1 MYMKEVYVVNCC
13 RTAVGSFGGSL
24 KDVPATDLGA
34 TVVKEVLNR
43 AGVKPEQVDELMFGC
58 ILTAAQGQ
66 NPARQVGVKAGLPY
80 SVPAYTV
87 GMVCGSGMKS
97 VIEGARAILAG
108 DADIIVAGGTENM
121 SAAPYALP
129 AERWGARMGD
139 KKVVDTMIKD
149 GLWDAYNNYHMGTT
163 AENIA
168 DVWGITREEMDAFAV
183 SSQNKTEA
191 AQAAGKFVDEIVPV
205 MVKKKK
211 EMVEFKVDEFPKA
224 GVTME
229 SVSKLRGAFPV
240 GPEGVEDEIVH
251 TFEVTQVHEAD
262 AKQHV
267 QRVTAANASGI
278 NDGAA
283 AILLASGEAVEK
295 YGLKPMAKLVS
306 WGQGGVDPK
315 IMGVG
320 PVPASRQAMAKAGLK
335 IEDIDLVE
343 ANEAFAAQ
351 SIAVAREL
359 GFDMAKVNV
368 NGGAISIGHPVGAS
382 GARIIVTLLHEMLKR
397 DDAKKGLA
405 TLCIGGGM
413 GVATIFEKC

>member
-1 MYMKEVYVVNCC
+1 MKDLYVVSCC

-24 KDVPATDLGA
+24 KDTPATDLGA
-34 TVVKEVLNR
+34 IVVKEALAR
-43 AGVKPEQVDELMFGC
+43 ANVKPEQVDEVMFGC

-66 NPARQVGVKAGLPY
+66 NPARQVAIKAGVPF

-97 VIEGARAILAG
+97 VIEAGRAIRSG
-108 DADIIVAGGTENM
+108 DADIVVCGGTENM
-121 SAAPYALP
+121 SAAPFASMD
-129 AERWGARMGD
+129 ARWGARMGD
-139 KKVVDTMIKD
+139 KKLVDTMIKD

-163 AENIA
+163 AENIC
-168 DVWGITREEMDAFAV
+168 DIWGITREELDEFAA
-183 SSQNKTEA
+183 SSQQKTEA
-191 AQAAGKFVDEIVPV
+191 AQAAGKFEDEIVPV
-205 MVKKKK
+205 MIKKKK

-224 GVTME
+224 GVTAE
-229 SVSKLRGAFPV
+229 GIAKLRGAFPV
-240 GPEGVEDEIVH
+240 GPEGVEDEVVH
-251 TFEVTQVHEAD
+251 TFELTGVHEAD
-262 AKQHV
+262 AKKHV

-283 AILLASGEAVEK
+283 AIVLASGEAVEK

-306 WGQGGVDPK
+306 WGHGGVDPK

-320 PVPASRQAMAKAGLK
+320 PVPASRDAMAKANLTIK
-335 IEDIDLVE
+335 DIDLVE

-359 GFDMAKVNV
+359 DFDMDKVNV

-382 GARIIVTLLHEMLKR
+382 GARIIVTLLHEMAKR
-397 DDAKKGLA
+397 PEAKKGLA